1 MLTCWGLAATQLERP
16 EEYIRMDEEIERL
29 ATANNEKLSDNDD
42 RNEKTVHAVDS
53 ETDHREHV

>member
-1 MLTCWGLAATQLERP
+1 MLTSWIAATQLERP

-42 RNEKTVHAVDS
+42 RNEKTVQVVDS
-53 ETDHREHV
+53 KTDHREHI

>member
-1 MLTCWGLAATQLERP
+1 MLMYWIAATQLERP

-42 RNEKTVHAVDS
+42 RNEKTAQVADS
-53 ETDHREHV
+53 ETDHHEHV